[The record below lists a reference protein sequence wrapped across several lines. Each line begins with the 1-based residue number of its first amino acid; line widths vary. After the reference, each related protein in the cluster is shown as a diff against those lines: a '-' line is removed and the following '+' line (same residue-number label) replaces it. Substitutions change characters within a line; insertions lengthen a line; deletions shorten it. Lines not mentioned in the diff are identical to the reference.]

1 MIPKQE
7 REENNISKS
16 KSYPLR
22 KGEEMRR
29 EEVILQ
35 KLMAEG
41 EVIKAVEKFIRAG
54 GNPIMIKETV
64 RHTIER
70 MKKQ

>member
-1 MIPKQE
+1 
-7 REENNISKS
+7 
-16 KSYPLR
+16 
-22 KGEEMRR
+22 MRR

-70 MKKQ
+70 MKMPPASSVPEGDTQ

>member
-1 MIPKQE
+1 
-7 REENNISKS
+7 
-16 KSYPLR
+16 
-22 KGEEMRR
+22 MRR